1 MDNQSNDNIAER
13 REQLIDLK
21 NKIQNAEFKTEEE
34 LSNYMNKE
42 GIPTDVI
49 NTENEQLESTRIIQA
64 QLMPEENVQ
73 EIAKEN
79 VKVRRLEKPNAFV
92 QSGLLSIICILL
104 SLVLSLLLFIKK

>member
-1 MDNQSNDNIAER
+1 MDSQSNDNIAER

-21 NKIQNAEFKTEEE
+21 NKIQNDEFKTEEE

-42 GIPTDVI
+42 GIPTEII
-49 NTENEQLESTRIIQA
+49 NTEVEA
-64 QLMPEENVQ
+64 QEM
-73 EIAKEN
+73 AKEN

>member
-34 LSNYMNKE
+34 LSNYMNQE
-42 GIPTDVI
+42 GIPTDII
-49 NTENEQLESTRIIQA
+49 NTE
-64 QLMPEENVQ
+64 EETQ
-73 EIAKEN
+73 EMAKEN
-79 VKVRRLEKPNAFV
+79 AKVRRLEKPNAFV

>member
-1 MDNQSNDNIAER
+1 MDSQSNDNIAER

-34 LSNYMNKE
+34 LSNYMNQE
-42 GIPTDVI
+42 GIPTDII
-49 NTENEQLESTRIIQA
+49 NTE
-64 QLMPEENVQ
+64 EETQ
-73 EIAKEN
+73 EMAKEN
-79 VKVRRLEKPNAFV
+79 AKVRRLEKPNAFV